1 VVPSFPAPRLPLH
14 SRLVFLGDSITAGSN
29 GPSFANYALNAS
41 GGRYY
46 VPPSGN
52 QGVGGSTTLDFL
64 KRSVTTNGSLTKAL
78 SLNPKVLHVMGG
90 TNDIGGLSATAAD
103 VQRRL
108 RQIYDAALNA
118 SARVVASTITK
129 RIDVHW
135 NAAREAVRVAV
146 NAWILAQPD
155 ISTVDLDATP
165 FDPPLHTNEGLH
177 PNRLG
182 ASIIGAAIG
191 PVLAAQIDVASVL
204 YVIPSDSGNMHL
216 NADLAGTTGVFVG
229 GGGTGQVATGWT
241 IESNVTGLRITAAK
255 EVVDG
260 FNQQRI
266 DVTGTAATAGV
277 VNLRHDMAYTG
288 AIGDVFDRWAFVD
301 LSNVAGAG
309 VRAFQTSADGVL
321 AWDRGA
327 GVNPAVPF
335 AGVVRNFAVALSA
348 ARTSSRSQ
356 FFLSVVAGPVQWTL
370 RVRQPTWR
378 RVPAGQ

>member
-52 QGVGGSTTLDFL
+52 QGIGGSTTLDFL

-103 VQRRL
+103 VQGRL

-191 PVLAAQIDVASVL
+191 PVLAAQIDIASVL

-327 GVNPAVPF
+327 SVNPAVPF
-335 AGVVRNFAVALSA
+335 AGVVRNFAVALTA

>member
-52 QGVGGSTTLDFL
+52 QGIGGSTTLDFL

-103 VQRRL
+103 VQGRL

-191 PVLAAQIDVASVL
+191 PVLAAQIDIASVL

-327 GVNPAVPF
+327 SVNPAVPF
-335 AGVVRNFAVALSA
+335 AGVVRNFAVALTA

-356 FFLSVVAGPVQWTL
+356 FFMSVVAGPVQWTL

>member
-1 VVPSFPAPRLPLH
+1 MVPSFPAPRLPLH

-103 VQRRL
+103 VQGRL

-191 PVLAAQIDVASVL
+191 PVLAAQIDVANVL
-204 YVIPSDSGNMHL
+204 YVVPSDSGNMHL
-216 NADLAGTTGVFVG
+216 NADLVGTTGVFVG

>member
-29 GPSFANYALNAS
+29 GPSFTNYALNAS

-52 QGVGGSTTLDFL
+52 QGIGGSTTLDFL
-64 KRSVTTNGSLTKAL
+64 KRSVTTNGSLARAL

-103 VQRRL
+103 VQGRL

-118 SARVVASTITK
+118 GARVVASTITK
-129 RIDVHW
+129 RIDVNW
-135 NAAREAVRVAV
+135 NAAREAVRIAV

-165 FDPPLHTNEGLH
+165 FDPLLHTNEGLH

-191 PVLAAQIDVASVL
+191 PALAAQIEIASIL
-204 YVIPSDSGNMHL
+204 YVTPSDGGNRHL
-216 NADLAGTTGVFVG
+216 NADLAGTTGTFVG
-229 GGGTGQVATGWT
+229 GGAGQVATGWT
-241 IESNVTGLRITAAK
+241 METNVSGLTITAAK

-277 VNLRHDMAYTG
+277 VDFRRDMAYTG
-288 AIGDVFDRWAFVD
+288 TIGDVFDRWAYVD

-335 AGVVRNFAVALSA
+335 AGVVRNFAVALTA